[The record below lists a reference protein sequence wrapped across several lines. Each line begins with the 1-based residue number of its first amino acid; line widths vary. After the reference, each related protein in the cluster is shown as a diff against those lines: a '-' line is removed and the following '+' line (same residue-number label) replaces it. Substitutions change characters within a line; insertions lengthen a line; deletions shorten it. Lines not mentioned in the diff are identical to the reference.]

1 MKKIWFQDPM
11 NKKKSLALL
20 LESGDAFAQAV
31 PDEISDVHVGNEIT
45 SFVVF
50 NWVHLMG
57 GLKGDIGDLPVK
69 NILLDGATTLVEMG
83 RT

>member
-1 MKKIWFQDPM
+1 M

-31 PDEISDVHVGNEIT
+31 PDEMSDVHVGNEIT
-45 SFVVF
+45 SFVEF

-57 GLKGDIGDLPVK
+57 GLSLWPGWLYR
-69 NILLDGATTLVEMG
+69 VELKEFSLKD
-83 RT
+83 T